1 MAKKLASN
9 LNVKVIT
16 DKTKSGKVKFRTV
29 CLVYV
34 GDMLAATDVR
44 NGRASAEYIESEF
57 RKTPEKFKRAAGYDI
72 AVALMK
78 DGQC

>member
-1 MAKKLASN
+1 MVKKIASN
-9 LNVKVIT
+9 LNVKCVT

-44 NGRASAEYIESEF
+44 NGKASEAYIESEF
-57 RKTPEKFKRAAGYDI
+57 RKSPEKFKKAPGYDM
-72 AVALMK
+72 ALALMK